1 MCEASKT
8 LKLCTCRD
16 NIDKTQPHWTLARK
30 TIKQPT
36 VETVTMGSYTPPEL
50 HADTDFTKTQ
60 SWIVNQLN
68 TQHCFDF
75 DYEPFKNDK
84 LVIRLPSG
92 TYELEYSDMAQ
103 AWEEIDSDDPFLEK
117 VKRSVQARG
126 YVEFNMNRFFL

>member
-1 MCEASKT
+1 MCEARKT
-8 LKLCTCRD
+8 LKLCTCSD
-16 NIDKTQPHWTLARK
+16 KIDKSQPYWTLARK

-36 VETVTMGSYTPPEL
+36 VETVTMGSYMPPDFQ
-50 HADTDFTKTQ
+50 ADADSTKTQ
-60 SWIVNQLN
+60 LWIVDQLN
-68 TQHCFDF
+68 TQLCFDF

>member
-8 LKLCTCRD
+8 LKLCTCSD

-36 VETVTMGSYTPPEL
+36 VETVMMGSYISPTL
-50 HADTDFTKTQ
+50 FVDTFFTKTQ

-68 TQHCFDF
+68 NHPCFDF

-92 TYELEYSDMAQ
+92 MYEFEYSGNTQ
-103 AWEEIDSDDPFLEK
+103 TWREIDSDDPFLEK
-117 VKRSVQARG
+117 VKRSVQAKG
-126 YVEFNMNRFFL
+126 YIESS